1 MAVHR
6 TVRVQHSATH
16 PDRGAITLDGDTLTL
31 IGEVDHG
38 LVARWTAEA
47 PADVTATT
55 VDARAVTFLGSAGLA
70 LLAGLARATPSR
82 VVLLTEQRVVTRPL
96 TVTGLDALFEI
107 RPD

>member
-31 IGEVDHG
+31 VGEVDHG

-55 VDARAVTFLGSAGLA
+55 VDARAVTKVQGVPFSAGELETA
-70 LLAGLARATPSR
+70 FLKELGA
-82 VVLLTEQRVVTRPL
+82 
-96 TVTGLDALFEI
+96 
-107 RPD
+107 